1 MLMDTRIVPGST
13 VHTDKSKIKRFA
25 DDIQLQQIHVICED
39 NKKQRKVTKK
49 EAESVIAF
57 FDSVKLS
64 NNPARQ
70 S

>member
-13 VHTDKSKIKRFA
+13 VHTDKSKIKNFA
-25 DDIQLQQIHVICED
+25 DDIQLQQIHICED

-49 EAESVIAF
+49 GAF
-57 FDSVKLS
+57 FDGVKLS
-64 NNPARQ
+64 NNSARQ